1 MDRSMPG
8 SHFSPSPGVCIL
20 MSIVSVMLTISSHPP
35 LLILSSP
42 FPASGSFLMSQ
53 LFAAGGQSIGTSVSA
68 SVLPMNN
75 SGLISFK
82 IDWFDFVVHG
92 TQESFPGP
100 QLEKISILQCSAFIM
115 VQLSHLYMTTGKKK

>member
-1 MDRSMPG
+1 
-8 SHFSPSPGVCIL
+8 
-20 MSIVSVMLTISSHPP
+20 
-35 LLILSSP
+35 
-42 FPASGSFLMSQ
+42 MSQ